1 MTPRTTKEWRYMMRI
16 DVTAH
21 PAEDIMM
28 DLTGVRELQAE
39 NARLSTDRATMQ
51 THIRG
56 LQAQL
61 EEARKLPVAL
71 LPEITK
77 ELITEWE
84 FESNGSVADQ
94 MNRVLRRH
102 FRQAADPPNPAL
114 DVEAVMAKIRT
125 ALHWDMEVYQDR
137 IKDILY
143 EHVTD
148 TPAQPLQKMQQ
159 FAPADETLAAAVARV
174 ERETQRNTRRE
185 CADDLRLAAKQV
197 EGPSRGYWEM
207 LADHMERGE

>member
-1 MTPRTTKEWRYMMRI
+1 MRI
-16 DVTAH
+16 DITAH
-21 PAEDIMM
+21 PAEDITL
-28 DLTGVRELQAE
+28 DLAGVRELQAE
-39 NARLSTDRATMQ
+39 NARLNTDRETMQ
-51 THIRG
+51 THIRE

-114 DVEAVMAKIRT
+114 DVEAVARE
-125 ALHWDMEVYQDR
+125 AR
-137 IKDILY
+137 
-143 EHVTD
+143 EHYLNTPDNMNESVVKVLRRHCTD
-148 TPAQPLQKMQQ
+148 APAQPLQKMQQ

-174 ERETQRNTRRE
+174 ERETRAKCAEMVMDWNPCNETRR
-185 CADDLRLAAKQV
+185 
-197 EGPSRGYWEM
+197 M
-207 LADHMERGE
+207 LADRMERGE